1 VDLLVLAKEP
11 VPGRVKT
18 RLTPPCDPVDAAA
31 IAEAALADTLT
42 AAMASGADR
51 VIVALDGAPGSWCP
65 PGALVVPQGT
75 GDLPT
80 RLATAWRA
88 TAGPALQIGMDTPQ
102 VGAAALTDAMAVL
115 HDGAADAVL
124 GLAPDGGWWAIGFRR
139 ARPDAFAGIPT
150 SRSDTGGRQLR
161 RLEHLGLR
169 TTQLPTTR
177 DVDTWVDAVAV
188 AATSPGGTFAAT
200 VRAVAGRL
208 ETVDGLSTSD
218 EGGRSETVM
227 TTAVDR

>member
-1 VDLLVLAKEP
+1 MIAKEP

-18 RLTPPCDPVDAAA
+18 RLTPPCSPVEAAA
-31 IAEAALADTLT
+31 IAEAALADTLA
-42 AAMASGADR
+42 AAMGSGADR
-51 VIVALDGAPGSWCP
+51 VIVVLDGEPGPWCP

-102 VGAAALTDAMAVL
+102 VGAAGLDHAMGALD
-115 HDGAADAVL
+115 DGAADAVL

-177 DVDTWVDAVAV
+177 DVDAWVDALAV
-188 AATSPGGTFAAT
+188 ATACPGGAFAAT
-200 VRAVAGRL
+200 VRAVAGRMG
-208 ETVDGLSTSD
+208 TVDGSRPSD
-218 EGGRSETVM
+218 AGNLREAALA
-227 TTAVDR
+227 TAADR